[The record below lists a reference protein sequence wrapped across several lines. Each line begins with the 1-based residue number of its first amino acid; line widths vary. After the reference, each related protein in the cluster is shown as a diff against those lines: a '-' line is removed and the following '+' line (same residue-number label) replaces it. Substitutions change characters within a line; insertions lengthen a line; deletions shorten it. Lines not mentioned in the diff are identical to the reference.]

1 MIISCINNYRWS
13 ITCID
18 MLPEYMKLL
27 YQGVLDIY
35 KEMEEIMGKEGKAH
49 HLSYAKES
57 VSCDIIFIGYNLY
70 YDKNTH
76 MHVKL
81 PDYVVTYR

>member
-1 MIISCINNYRWS
+1 MNSTDVLHTKSLSKIISRINNYRWS

-57 VSCDIIFIGYNLY
+57 VSCDIINWL
-70 YDKNTH
+70 
-76 MHVKL
+76 
-81 PDYVVTYR
+81 